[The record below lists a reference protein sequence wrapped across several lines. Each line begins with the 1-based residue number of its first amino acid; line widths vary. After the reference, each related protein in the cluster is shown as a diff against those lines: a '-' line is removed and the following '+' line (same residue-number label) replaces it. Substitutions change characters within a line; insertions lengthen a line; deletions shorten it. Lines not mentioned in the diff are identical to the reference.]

1 MVTSSSGMET
11 KRCCW
16 SYHTQPLQPTP
27 GRKRCAVGGE
37 TTRPG
42 KHTKSYGKW
51 PFIMDF
57 PMKNGGSFHS
67 YVNLPG
73 GNLFDKVSTS
83 KTAVI
88 GRMLDHAQIFTAMAP
103 SQRRAFNEMDQRLI
117 VMQEEPTFIHSMDG
131 GGIFA
136 RVQFLKV
143 LRQRKVTWSE
153 KGNVVWVFVT
163 HLGVS
168 ENRVFPQRTIF
179 SGEFHQIAG
188 WMYLKMGYNLVC
200 RPMMATKQ

>member
-1 MVTSSSGMET
+1 MVTSSSGMEG

-16 SYHTQPLQPTP
+16 SYHTQPLQLTP
-27 GRKRCAVGGE
+27 GRKRCAVGAE
-37 TTRPG
+37 TN
-42 KHTKSYGKW
+42 
-51 PFIMDF
+51 F
-57 PMKNGGSFHS
+57 
-67 YVNLPG
+67 
-73 GNLFDKVSTS
+73 FDKVSTS
-83 KTAVI
+83 KTAFI

-143 LRQRKVTWSE
+143 LRQRRVTWSE
-153 KGNVVWVFVT
+153 KGNMVWVFGT

-168 ENRVFPQRTIF
+168 ENRVFPQRTI
-179 SGEFHQIAG
+179 
-188 WMYLKMGYNLVC
+188 LVGNFTRLLDGC
-200 RPMMATKQ
+200 T